1 MYLCLFLFLLNLA
14 MGDLVVFWLILSP
27 PYDQRHIVEEKIVSS
42 LHDIDKYKGV
52 RVMAYV
58 QCYEY

>member
-14 MGDLVVFWLILSP
+14 MGDLVVFWLIMSLL
-27 PYDQRHIVEEKIVSS
+27 YDQRHIVEEKIISG
-42 LHDIDKYKGV
+42 LHDIDKYKDV
-52 RVMAYV
+52 RVRAYV